1 MLAGKA
7 KTRLFV
13 DSAKYFNKRTLK
25 TLSILDLKNCF
36 SHPRHIKKLMEEG
49 TSRIAAP
56 VKSSS
61 FKHSIFPKFSGS
73 LASFEHP
80 KRMSTSRDLKLSM
93 LLGRLIRDW
102 QNSKFKTVS
111 LLSCPIDGWISTKF
125 MQPLRH
131 SFSSLGTPKKSGVL
145 IRFMECS
152 RSMSF
157 NLSKCCS
164 NKKED
169 N

>member
-1 MLAGKA
+1 
-7 KTRLFV
+7 
-13 DSAKYFNKRTLK
+13 
-25 TLSILDLKNCF
+25 
-36 SHPRHIKKLMEEG
+36 MEEG

-61 FKHSIFPKFSGS
+61 FKLSIFPKFSGR

-80 KRMSTSRDLKLSM
+80 KRMSISRDLKLSM
-93 LLGRLIRDW
+93 LFGRLIRDW
-102 QNSKFKTVS
+102 QNFKFKTVS

-131 SFSSLGTPKKSGVL
+131 SFSSLGTPVKSGVL
-145 IRFMECS
+145 IRLMECS

-157 NLSKCCS
+157 NLSKYC
-164 NKKED
+164 KKKKKKD